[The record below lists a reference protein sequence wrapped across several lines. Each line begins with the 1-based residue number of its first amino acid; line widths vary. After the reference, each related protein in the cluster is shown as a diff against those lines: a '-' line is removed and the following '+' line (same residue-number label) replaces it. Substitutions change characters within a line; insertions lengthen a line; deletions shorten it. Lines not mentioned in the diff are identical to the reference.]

1 MFKKLKLFKS
11 SYIRLLQK
19 IDFIQEALGRLEIK
33 LLGLNKDLSIENS
46 EFKVYSQSGED
57 GIIQYLIAR
66 IPDIPKTFIE
76 FGVENYLESNT
87 RFLILNNYW
96 SGLIIDGDK
105 NNIEYIKRDP
115 IYWRSQLT
123 AINSFVTKD
132 NVNDLFESNNFSGD
146 IGILSIDIDG
156 NDYWIWDAITICNP
170 SIVIVEYNS
179 FFGEKT
185 PVTIP
190 YSENFIRNE
199 AHSSLIYYGASIR
212 AFELLANKKGF
223 ELVFTNKA
231 GNNLFF
237 VNKRHNGIFKKLNV
251 SKAYRKSN
259 YRETHNSQGHL
270 LFKPFEISQKE
281 IYECDVFDIE
291 SNKIEKIKNVI

>member
-1 MFKKLKLFKS
+1 MLKKLGLFKK

-19 IDFIQEALGRLEIK
+19 IDFIQESLGRIELK
-33 LLGLNKDLSIENS
+33 LQSNSKDLRIEDS

-57 GIIQYLIAR
+57 GIIQYLISK
-66 IPDIPKTFIE
+66 IPNIPNKFIE

-96 SGLIIDGDK
+96 TGLIIDGDK
-105 NNIEYIKRDP
+105 NNIEFIKSDP

-132 NVNDLFESNNFSGD
+132 NINDLIESNNFSGEV
-146 IGILSIDIDG
+146 GILSVDVDG
-156 NDYWIWDAITICNP
+156 NDYWIWDSITVCNP

-179 FFGEKT
+179 FFGLENA
-185 PVTIP
+185 VTIP
-190 YSENFIRNE
+190 YVENFVRSE
-199 AHSSLIYYGASIR
+199 AHHSLIYYGASIK
-212 AFELLANKKGF
+212 AFELLGEKKGY

-237 VNKRHNGIFKKLNV
+237 VNKKYKNIFHKTN
-251 SKAYRKSN
+251 SKEAYRKSN
-259 YRETHNSQGHL
+259 YRETHDSNGKL
-270 LFKPFEISQKE
+270 IFKPFEISQKE
-281 IYECDVFDIE
+281 IFDCDVFDVAKNQIV
-291 SNKIEKIKNVI
+291 KIKNIL